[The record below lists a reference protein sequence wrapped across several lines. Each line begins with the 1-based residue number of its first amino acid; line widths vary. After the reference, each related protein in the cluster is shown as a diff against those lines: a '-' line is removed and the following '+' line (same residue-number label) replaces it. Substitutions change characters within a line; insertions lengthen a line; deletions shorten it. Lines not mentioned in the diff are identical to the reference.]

1 MFMFR
6 NRRHAL
12 VKKLWKL
19 RKCSQNS
26 PDEQSAN
33 GRGAPR
39 GQNGGPEED
48 TPTSRRRETAA
59 QSMLKRLKESQLDDL
74 IRAVES
80 KGACD
85 PRGGP
90 CCLVPRGDVRNV
102 GARPLPPHVLLAQ
115 LFRWPDLQHSFE
127 LKRLPLCR
135 HRGSLSLIGNVN
147 DCDESSELY
156 ECCNPYHWSRLLKPG
171 KTFFGDKLNI
181 FLISE

>member
-39 GQNGGPEED
+39 GQNGGPEEE
-48 TPTSRRRETAA
+48 TATSRRRESAA

-102 GARPLPPHVLLAQ
+102 GAHPLPPHVLLAQ

-127 LKRLPLCR
+127 LKRLPICR
-135 HRGSLSLIGNVN
+135 HRCSFAGHNVN

-171 KTFFGDKLNI
+171 KTSYAHQHFI
-181 FLISE
+181 E